1 MAKLLVIAFR
11 KHDVLWSMNIGTLC
25 NGPETLTEWKSESV
39 TCESLEFLRKEKTNR
54 AIDLAVCHK
63 IYQWLIGYVDQIQVL
78 CIQIWLKYRQDL
90 PWLSL
95 GKNKAEWPGSHLDIW
110 VRSPTHVSI
119 LGSFPISTGMEVNIG
134 QPLHRPRYW
143 TVDSLQPTD
152 LLVGKVGN
160 PPTSTDKMQNSAIL
174 SSRGKLPY
182 ICPVVGRRHH

>member
-78 CIQIWLKYRQDL
+78 CIQI
-90 PWLSL
+90 
-95 GKNKAEWPGSHLDIW
+95 
-110 VRSPTHVSI
+110 
-119 LGSFPISTGMEVNIG
+119 
-134 QPLHRPRYW
+134 
-143 TVDSLQPTD
+143 
-152 LLVGKVGN
+152 
-160 PPTSTDKMQNSAIL
+160 
-174 SSRGKLPY
+174 
-182 ICPVVGRRHH
+182 